1 MNDLERKFNSDMQN
15 IYNIAKKDLGYIS
28 NSFLHLISEKGWLQA
43 AKTLIS
49 KNGGTY
55 GFEVLWEN
63 NRLDLSIEA
72 HVLKQE
78 HISLFTDEDL
88 AKDIYNKK
96 IEILF

>member
-1 MNDLERKFNSDMQN
+1 
-15 IYNIAKKDLGYIS
+15 
-28 NSFLHLISEKGWLQA
+28 
-43 AKTLIS
+43 
-49 KNGGTY
+49 
-55 GFEVLWEN
+55 LWEN

-78 HISLFTDEDL
+78 YISLFTDEDL